1 MIPYSK
7 QTIDK
12 KDIRN
17 VTKILSSDFLTSGPI
32 LKKFENRIK
41 KYTKSKYSLCVN
53 SATSALHISC
63 MALGL
68 SKGDYFWT
76 VPNSFI
82 STATCGLLCG
92 SKIDFVDIDYQ
103 TNNISISSLKDKLFK
118 AKKYN
123 KLPKVI
129 IPVHLTGNP
138 CELDKIYNLSKE
150 YKFKIIEDA
159 SHAFGAKY
167 KNKNI
172 GSCKWSD
179 ITVFSFHPVKIFT
192 TGEGGSITTNN
203 KKIYEL
209 ASLIRDNGIQRNT
222 KKFMN
227 TNTKKWYYEHQML
240 GYNYRMNEIQ
250 AGLGISQISKLNKF
264 YNGRNKI
271 KKYYLKKLST
281 LNEKL
286 ILPNYMKNSKSSLHL
301 FVIKIKKKFFNRD
314 KLKIKLLKY
323 GINTNVHY
331 MPIHLQPYF
340 KKLGFKKNQFP
351 ISEKYGEEALS
362 LPIYP
367 NLNKKKIDYIIK
379 KIFKIL
385 K

>member
-1 MIPYSK
+1 VIPYSK
-7 QTIDK
+7 QIIDK

-32 LKKFENRIK
+32 LKKFENKIK

-68 SKGDYFWT
+68 GKGDYFWT

-82 STATCGLLCG
+82 STATSGLLCG
-92 SKIDFVDIDYQ
+92 SKVDFVDIDYQ
-103 TNNISISSLKDKLFK
+103 TNNISIRSLKDKLFK

-138 CELDKIYNLSKE
+138 CEMDKIYNLSKE
-150 YKFKIIEDA
+150 YNFRIIEDA

-167 KNKNI
+167 KNNNI

-192 TGEGGSITTNN
+192 TAEGGSITTNN

-209 ASLIRDNGIQRNT
+209 ASLIRDNGIQRDS

-227 TNTKKWYYEHQML
+227 ISSKKWYYEHQIL

-264 YNGRNKI
+264 YNERNKI
-271 KKYYLKKLST
+271 KKYYLNKLSI
-281 LNEKL
+281 LSEKI
-286 ILPNYMKNSKSSLHL
+286 ILPTYLKNSKSSLHL
-301 FVIKIKKKFFNRD
+301 FVIKIKKKYFNRD
-314 KLKIKLLKY
+314 KLKIKLLNY

-351 ISEKYGEEALS
+351 LSEKYGEEALS

-367 NLNKKKIDYIIK
+367 YLDKKTIDFIIK

>member
-7 QTIDK
+7 QIIDK

-32 LKKFENRIK
+32 LKKFENKIK

-68 SKGDYFWT
+68 GKGDYFWT

-82 STATCGLLCG
+82 STATSGLLCG
-92 SKIDFVDIDYQ
+92 SKVDFVDIDYQ
-103 TNNISISSLKDKLFK
+103 TNNISIRSLKDKLFK

-138 CELDKIYNLSKE
+138 CEMDKIYNLSKE
-150 YKFKIIEDA
+150 YNFRIIEDA

-167 KNKNI
+167 KNNNI

-192 TGEGGSITTNN
+192 TAEGGSITTNN

-209 ASLIRDNGIQRNT
+209 ASLIRDNGIQRDS

-227 TNTKKWYYEHQML
+227 INSKKWYYEHQIL

-250 AGLGISQISKLNKF
+250 AGLGISQLSKLNKF
-264 YNGRNKI
+264 YNERNKI
-271 KKYYLKKLST
+271 KKYYLNKLSI
-281 LNEKL
+281 LSEKI
-286 ILPNYMKNSKSSLHL
+286 ILPTYLKNSKSSLHL
-301 FVIKIKKKFFNRD
+301 FVIKIKKKYFNRD
-314 KLKIKLLKY
+314 KLKMQLSNHK
-323 GINTNVHY
+323 INTNVHY

-351 ISEKYGEEALS
+351 LSEKYGEEALS

-367 NLNKKKIDYIIK
+367 YLDKKTIDFIIK

>member
-7 QTIDK
+7 QIIDK

-32 LKKFENRIK
+32 LKKFENKIK

-68 SKGDYFWT
+68 GKGDYFWT

-82 STATCGLLCG
+82 STATSGLLCG
-92 SKIDFVDIDYQ
+92 SKVDFVDIDYQ
-103 TNNISISSLKDKLFK
+103 TNNISIRSLKDKLFK

-138 CELDKIYNLSKE
+138 CEMDKIYNLSKE
-150 YKFKIIEDA
+150 YNFRIIEDA

-167 KNKNI
+167 KNNNI

-192 TGEGGSITTNN
+192 TAEGGSITTNN

-209 ASLIRDNGIQRNT
+209 ASLIRDNGIQRDS

-227 TNTKKWYYEHQML
+227 ISSKKWYYEHQIL

-264 YNGRNKI
+264 YNERNKI
-271 KKYYLKKLST
+271 KKYYLNKLSI
-281 LNEKL
+281 LSEKI
-286 ILPNYMKNSKSSLHL
+286 ILPTYLKNSKSSLHL
-301 FVIKIKKKFFNRD
+301 FVIKIKKKYFNRD
-314 KLKIKLLKY
+314 KLKIKLLNY

-351 ISEKYGEEALS
+351 LSEKYGEEALS

-367 NLNKKKIDYIIK
+367 YLDKKTIDFIIK